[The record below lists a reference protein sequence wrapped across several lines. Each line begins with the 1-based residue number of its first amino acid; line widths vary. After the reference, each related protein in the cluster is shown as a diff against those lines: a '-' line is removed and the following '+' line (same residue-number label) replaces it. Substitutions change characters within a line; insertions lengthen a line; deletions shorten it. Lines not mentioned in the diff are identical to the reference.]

1 LRFIVWVRGPGDRL
15 EHSFEFGG
23 SACKRVALA
32 SEIPDAP
39 VADMFVSKGEII
51 KACKK
56 RSANF
61 AEPLKPACQGSA
73 QIHQA
78 TKYP

>member
-1 LRFIVWVRGPGDRL
+1 
-15 EHSFEFGG
+15 
-23 SACKRVALA
+23 
-32 SEIPDAP
+32 
-39 VADMFVSKGEII
+39 MFVSKGEII

-56 RSANF
+56 RSAKF

-73 QIHQA
+73 QLPQA